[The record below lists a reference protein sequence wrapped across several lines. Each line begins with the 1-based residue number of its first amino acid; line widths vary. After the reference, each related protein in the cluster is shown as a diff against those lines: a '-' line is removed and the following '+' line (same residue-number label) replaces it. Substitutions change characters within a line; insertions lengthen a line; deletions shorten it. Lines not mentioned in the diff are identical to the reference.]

1 MSPNPDL
8 AGNPNRKRKLVGSKS
23 GVWSI
28 PVAVRQPKEQAKP
41 SQAPAAEHRA
51 FVRYLCQAT
60 AVVDGCWSAKVED
73 VSRDGLRLLL
83 DRRFEAGT
91 LLRVEVELGKE
102 TLLPLL
108 ARVIYLVNRPDGT
121 WVVGCSLA
129 KELTED
135 ELQVLLA

>member
-1 MSPNPDL
+1 
-8 AGNPNRKRKLVGSKS
+8 
-23 GVWSI
+23 
-28 PVAVRQPKEQAKP
+28 
-41 SQAPAAEHRA
+41 
-51 FVRYLCQAT
+51 
-60 AVVDGCWSAKVED
+60 VED
-73 VSRDGLRLLL
+73 VSRGGLRLLL

-91 LLRVEVELGKE
+91 LLRVEVELAKE

-108 ARVIYLVNRPDGT
+108 ARVVNLVNRPDGT